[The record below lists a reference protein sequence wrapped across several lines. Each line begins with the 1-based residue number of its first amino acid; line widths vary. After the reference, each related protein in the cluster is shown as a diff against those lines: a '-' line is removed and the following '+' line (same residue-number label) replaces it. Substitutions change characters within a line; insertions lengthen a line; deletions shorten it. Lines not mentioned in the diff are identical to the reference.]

1 MNSILEMFSYSFMT
15 KAFIVGILISICAS
29 LIGISLVLKRN
40 SMIGDGLS
48 HVGFGA
54 FAIATVL
61 NFAPLEFALPIVII
75 SSFLIL
81 RLNENS
87 KIHGDSAIAILSS
100 SSLAI
105 GTFVI
110 SITKGV
116 NTDINNYL
124 FGSILSISNSD
135 LILSII
141 LSIIVIILYL
151 LCYNQI
157 FALTFDETF
166 AKSIGV
172 KTEVYNII
180 FACLCSVVVVL
191 GMRLM
196 GSLLISSLIIFPT
209 ISAMQIAKNFK
220 GVVIL
225 AVIVSLI
232 NFVVGLTLSYFLST
246 PTGATIV
253 IFNLVTLI
261 IFKIFNLIRK
271 NKIWN

>member
-1 MNSILEMFSYSFMT
+1 MSSIVEMFSYTFIVR
-15 KAFIVGILISICAS
+15 AFIVGILISLCAS
-29 LIGISLVLKRN
+29 LIGVSLVLRRN

-61 NFAPLEFALPIVII
+61 GIAPLEFAIPLVIVV
-75 SSFLIL
+75 SFLIL
-81 RLNENS
+81 RLNDNS
-87 KIHGDSAIAILSS
+87 KIHGDSAIAIISA

-105 GTFVI
+105 GTFII

-124 FGSILSISNSD
+124 FGSILSINEKD
-135 LILSII
+135 IIVSII
-141 LSIIVIILYL
+141 LSIIVILLYVFS
-151 LCYNQI
+151 YNKI
-157 FALTFDETF
+157 FAITFDERF

-172 KTEVYNII
+172 KTDLYNMI
-180 FACLCSVVVVL
+180 FASLCSIVVVL

-209 ISAMQIAKNFK
+209 LSSMQLFKKFKSVIISSI
-220 GVVIL
+220 IIS
-225 AVIVSLI
+225 IVSFI
-232 NFVVGLTLSYFLST
+232 VGLYVSFIYAT

-253 IFNLVTLI
+253 IA
-261 IFKIFNLIRK
+261 NLIVFLLFKLLSIIRIK
-271 NKIWN
+271 K